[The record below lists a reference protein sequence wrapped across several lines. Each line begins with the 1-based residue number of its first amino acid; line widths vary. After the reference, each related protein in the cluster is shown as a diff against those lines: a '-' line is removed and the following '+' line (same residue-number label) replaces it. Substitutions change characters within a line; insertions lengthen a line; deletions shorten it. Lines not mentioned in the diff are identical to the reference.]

1 MKTFEMTRRNW
12 FSARVRRRFFQSHW
26 IRVST
31 KKRSTGPTGWNGM
44 ELFAVF
50 AREGFEFDGILA
62 GDDVE
67 TGVDGVFGVARGGAL
82 GSVGGWC

>member
-1 MKTFEMTRRNW
+1 
-12 FSARVRRRFFQSHW
+12 
-26 IRVST
+26 
-31 KKRSTGPTGWNGM
+31 M